1 VLLNDLHHADFAE
14 IFNEL
19 DVDDAIYIFKI
30 LDSEKT
36 AEILLELEEDVR
48 EKYFK
53 VFLQKKL
60 PKK

>member
-1 VLLNDLHHADFAE
+1 LAE